1 MEGKLVRTSNGWVV
15 KYTIEHPTEMVTEYN
30 SELPLH
36 PSIVE
41 PITKYMRSPDE
52 MDSSTINPPNVVFD
66 IVDNY
71 AKLIMK

>member
-1 MEGKLVRTSNGWVV
+1 MEGKLLKTENGWVV
-15 KYTIEHPTEMVTEYN
+15 KYTITHPTEVVTEYN

-36 PSIVE
+36 PSIIE

-52 MDSSTINPPNVVFD
+52 MDSFTINPPNVKFD
-66 IVDNY
+66 IVDNC